1 MQFTELS
8 KKIARHR
15 KNILNSVELQVNSSR
30 SEAANT
36 TIKSLIATTRGF
48 RNLDK
53 MFALIYLRCSDLTI
67 PLNNR
72 YQPSSQ
78 KQDELRELQ
87 NARKKARME
96 KRRASI
102 QA

>member
-1 MQFTELS
+1 MPVRGRPSRQKVELKTYIQALENQLEDLQMTEGIVQFAELS

-48 RNLDK
+48 RNLDN
-53 MFALIYLRCSDLTI
+53 MFALIYRDVQT
-67 PLNNR
+67 
-72 YQPSSQ
+72 
-78 KQDELRELQ
+78 
-87 NARKKARME
+87 
-96 KRRASI
+96 
-102 QA
+102 